1 MPSPE
6 GGGLFP
12 FVQFEFAFLLGPG
25 DGRFLVRQEPQGAPE
40 RVLIVSTLGAPRRQL
55 LKRRRARAVDGAGPE
70 PVPTSRATVVRP
82 DPFSDEGSA
91 AHWLEELHEDTRRE
105 GSEVDDAVRI
115 LNRAMRAH
123 RVAKADPTAQDVS
136 RGQALVVR
144 LGFGTGESVADG
156 NYGQAWELAGERPE
170 RIRRSTE
177 APEER
182 FAALLGGREP
192 LLICEELVLRAR
204 ADLRARRAREAA
216 LQTRVALESLLA
228 ELERGLP
235 PDLRRA
241 LVADRAAVGDAANA
255 ALLGELEEE
264 AIAAVEASVG
274 RMEGALRGRRI
285 EGTCSPVP
293 G

>member
-1 MPSPE
+1 
-6 GGGLFP
+6 
-12 FVQFEFAFLLGPG
+12 
-25 DGRFLVRQEPQGAPE
+25 
-40 RVLIVSTLGAPRRQL
+40 
-55 LKRRRARAVDGAGPE
+55 
-70 PVPTSRATVVRP
+70 
-82 DPFSDEGSA
+82 
-91 AHWLEELHEDTRRE
+91 
-105 GSEVDDAVRI
+105 
-115 LNRAMRAH
+115 
-123 RVAKADPTAQDVS
+123 
-136 RGQALVVR
+136 
-144 LGFGTGESVADG
+144 
-156 NYGQAWELAGERPE
+156 
-170 RIRRSTE
+170 

-235 PDLRRA
+235 PDRRRA